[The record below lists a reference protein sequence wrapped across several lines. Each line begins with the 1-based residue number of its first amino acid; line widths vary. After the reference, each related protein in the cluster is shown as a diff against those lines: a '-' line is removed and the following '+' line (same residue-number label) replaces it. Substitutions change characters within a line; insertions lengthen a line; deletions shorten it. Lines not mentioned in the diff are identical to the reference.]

1 MLKTTMKKTDFY
13 KIFIFFGLVFS
24 SVSCVDPYQLQTS
37 NYEEAIVIEA
47 SITNEVTKH
56 EVKVSKTY
64 RLEDDNGNASIT
76 DAEVFVTDSDGV
88 QYNFEFDTNSYK
100 STSEFAALPE
110 KQYTLTINTSNGKTY
125 KSTPKKL
132 TTVNQIES
140 VVPIVKTNLDGE
152 RGVSIT
158 VNSFDPTNTSKYYRY
173 EYEETSKVTAPKWRP
188 AYAIVNPDNSGVVG
202 HPYIELLN
210 RTAEARICYTPN
222 KSNTI
227 ILTNTNNLIEDRV
240 SEFEI
245 KFLNQSDYTIAERYS
260 ILVKQYV
267 ESLESYTYYRILQEL
282 SQSGDVL
289 SPNQPGFI
297 AGNLF
302 SVDNPNEKVVG
313 YFNVSSVSEK
323 RIFFNYTDLFP
334 GEALPPYFDT
344 CEEFEFNYCFDPA
357 PAECDGTRLNGLVL
371 NNALI
376 YYQISGLNYTFIKPV
391 CGDCTS
397 FSSNIRP
404 EFWID

>member
-1 MLKTTMKKTDFY
+1 MLKTTMKKTDYY
-13 KIFIFFGLVFS
+13 KIFLFVGLVFG

-110 KQYTLTINTSNGKTY
+110 KQYTLTINSSNGKTY

-152 RGVSIT
+152 RGVSIA

-188 AYAIVNPDNSGVVG
+188 AYAVVNPDNSGVVG
-202 HPYIELLN
+202 HPYIELFN
-210 RTAEARICYTPN
+210 RTEEARTCYTPN
-222 KSNTI
+222 KSNSI
-227 ILTNTNNLIEDRV
+227 ILTNTSTLIEDRV

-245 KFLNQSDYTIAERYS
+245 RFLHQSDYTIAERYS
-260 ILVKQYV
+260 VLVKQYV

-282 SQSGDVL
+282 SQSGEVL

-334 GEALPPYFDT
+334 GEALPPYFDV
-344 CEEFEFNYCFDPA
+344 CEEIEFNYCFDPA
-357 PAECDGTRLNGLVL
+357 PAECDGTSLNGLVL
-371 NNALI
+371 NDAVI

-404 EFWID
+404 AFWID

>member
-1 MLKTTMKKTDFY
+1 MLKTTMKKTDYY
-13 KIFIFFGLVFS
+13 KIFLFVGLVFG

-152 RGVSIT
+152 RGISIT
-158 VNSFDPTNTSKYYRY
+158 VNSFDATNTSKYYRY

-188 AYAIVNPDNSGVVG
+188 AYAVVNPDNSGVVG
-202 HPYIELLN
+202 HPYIELFN
-210 RTAEARICYTPN
+210 RTEEARTCYTPN
-222 KSNTI
+222 KSNSI
-227 ILTNTNNLIEDRV
+227 ILTNTSTLIEDRV

-245 KFLNQSDYTIAERYS
+245 RFLLQSDYTIAERYS
-260 ILVKQYV
+260 VLVKQYV

-282 SQSGDVL
+282 SQSGEVL

-334 GEALPPYFDT
+334 GEALPPYFDV
-344 CEEFEFNYCFDPA
+344 CEEIEFNYCFDPA
-357 PAECDGTRLNGLVL
+357 PAECDGTSLNGLVL
-371 NNALI
+371 NDAVI

-404 EFWID
+404 AFWID

>member
-1 MLKTTMKKTDFY
+1 MLKTTMKKTDCY
-13 KIFIFFGLVFS
+13 KIFIFVGLVFG

-47 SITNEVTKH
+47 SITNEITKH

-88 QYNFEFDTNSYK
+88 QYSFEFDTNSYK

-173 EYEETSKVTAPKWRP
+173 KYEETSKVTAPKWRP
-188 AYAIVNPDNSGVVG
+188 AYAVVNPDNSGIVG
-202 HPYIELLN
+202 HPFIELFN
-210 RTAEARICYTPN
+210 RTEEARTCYTPN
-222 KSNTI
+222 KSNSI
-227 ILTNTNNLIEDRV
+227 ILTNTSTLIEDRV
-240 SEFEI
+240 TDFEVR
-245 KFLNQSDYTIAERYS
+245 FLNQTDYTIAERYS

-282 SQSGDVL
+282 SQSGEVL

-344 CEEFEFNYCFDPA
+344 CEELEFNYCFDPA

>member
-1 MLKTTMKKTDFY
+1 MLKTTMKKTDYY
-13 KIFIFFGLVFS
+13 KIFLFVGLVFG

-110 KQYTLTINTSNGKTY
+110 KQYTLTINSSNGKTY

-152 RGVSIT
+152 RGVSIA

-188 AYAIVNPDNSGVVG
+188 AYAVVNPDNSGIVG
-202 HPYIELLN
+202 HPFIELFN
-210 RTAEARICYTPN
+210 RTEEARTCYTPN
-222 KSNTI
+222 KSNSI
-227 ILTNTNNLIEDRV
+227 ILTNTSTLIEDRV

-245 KFLNQSDYTIAERYS
+245 RFLHQSDYTIAERYS
-260 ILVKQYV
+260 VLVKQYV

-282 SQSGDVL
+282 SQSGEVL

-323 RIFFNYTDLFP
+323 RIFFNYTD
-334 GEALPPYFDT
+334 
-344 CEEFEFNYCFDPA
+344 
-357 PAECDGTRLNGLVL
+357 
-371 NNALI
+371 
-376 YYQISGLNYTFIKPV
+376 
-391 CGDCTS
+391 
-397 FSSNIRP
+397 
-404 EFWID
+404 

>member
-1 MLKTTMKKTDFY
+1 MLKTTMKKTDCY
-13 KIFIFFGLVFS
+13 KIFIFVGLVFG

-188 AYAIVNPDNSGVVG
+188 AYAVVNPDNSGVVG
-202 HPYIELLN
+202 HPYIELFN
-210 RTAEARICYTPN
+210 RTEEARTCYTPN
-222 KSNTI
+222 KSNSI
-227 ILTNTNNLIEDRV
+227 ILTNTSTLIEDRV

-245 KFLNQSDYTIAERYS
+245 RFLHQSDYTIAERYS
-260 ILVKQYV
+260 VLVKQYV
-267 ESLESYTYYRILQEL
+267 ESLESYTYYRILHEL
-282 SQSGDVL
+282 SQSGEVL
-289 SPNQPGFI
+289 SPTQPGFI

-344 CEEFEFNYCFDPA
+344 CDEIEFNYCFDPA

-371 NNALI
+371 NNAVI
-376 YYQISGLNYTFIKPV
+376 YYEISGLNYNFIKPV

>member
-1 MLKTTMKKTDFY
+1 MLKPTMKKTDCNKF
-13 KIFIFFGLVFS
+13 FIFLGFLFS
-24 SVSCVDPYQLQTS
+24 LVSCVDPYQLQTS

-47 SITNEVTKH
+47 TITNELKQQ

-76 DAEVFVTDSDGV
+76 DAEVFVTDNDGI
-88 QYNFEFDTNSYK
+88 QYNFEYDTNSYK
-100 STSEFAALPE
+100 STSDFAALPE

-132 TTVNQIES
+132 TTVTQIES
-140 VVPIVKTNLDGE
+140 VIPIVKTNLDGE
-152 RGVSIT
+152 RGVAIT
-158 VNSFDPTNTSKYYRY
+158 VNSFVDPTNTSKYYRY
-173 EYEETSKVTAPKWRP
+173 EYEETSKVTAPLWRP
-188 AYAIVNPDNSGVVG
+188 AFAVINPDISIVG
-202 HPYIELLN
+202 HPFIELFD
-210 RTAEARICYTPN
+210 RTEEARTCYTPN
-222 KSNTI
+222 KSIDI
-227 ILTNTNNLIEDRV
+227 ILTNTTNLTEDRV
-240 SEFEI
+240 SDFQVR
-245 KFLNQSDYTIAERYS
+245 FLNQTDYTIAERYS

-282 SQSGDVL
+282 SQAGEVL
-289 SPNQPGFI
+289 SPSQPGFI

-323 RIFFNYTDLFP
+323 RMFFNYTDLFP
-334 GEALPPYFDT
+334 GEALPAYFDE
-344 CEEFEFNYCFDPA
+344 CELIEFKYCFDPA
-357 PAECDGTRLNGLVL
+357 PAVCDGTRLNGIVL
-371 NNALI
+371 NNNLI
-376 YYQISGLNYTFIKPV
+376 YYLISGEYYTFIKPI

>member
-1 MLKTTMKKTDFY
+1 MLKTTMKKTDYY
-13 KIFIFFGLVFS
+13 KIFLFVGLVFG

-140 VVPIVKTNLDGE
+140 VVPIVKTNLEGE

-188 AYAIVNPDNSGVVG
+188 AYAVVNPDNSGVVG
-202 HPYIELLN
+202 HPYIELFN
-210 RTAEARICYTPN
+210 RTEEARTCYTPN
-222 KSNTI
+222 KSNSI
-227 ILTNTNNLIEDRV
+227 ILTNTSTLIEDRV

-245 KFLNQSDYTIAERYS
+245 RFLHQSDYTIAERYS
-260 ILVKQYV
+260 VLVKQYV

-282 SQSGDVL
+282 SQSGEVL

-334 GEALPPYFDT
+334 GEALPPYFDV
-344 CEEFEFNYCFDPA
+344 CEEIEFNYCFDPA
-357 PAECDGTRLNGLVL
+357 PAECDGTSLNGLVL
-371 NNALI
+371 NDAVI

-404 EFWID
+404 AFWID